1 MVWSRELSSFAGV
14 SMDNRYLYISD
25 DKGNVHA
32 LDKTTGASI
41 WKQEKLNTRRP
52 GAPQVLGDYLAVD
65 DVQGYVHLL
74 NRNDGSLVGRVA
86 TDGTPAVSQPVRTQE
101 GVLVLSQA
109 GNLYYVTAR

>member
-1 MVWSRELSSFAGV
+1 M
-14 SMDNRYLYISD
+14 
-25 DKGNVHA
+25 
-32 LDKTTGASI
+32 
-41 WKQEKLNTRRP
+41 
-52 GAPQVLGDYLAVD
+52 D